1 MLVSKSTRKKF
12 IDILELL
19 CRKTGISEYSLGV
32 MIRSYHFAMPVAFI
46 FIIMFCDGILVT
58 CSIIYYG
65 IIVALYIIFDG
76 CFISMLENR
85 LCNDNFNMIDPFL
98 EFNGFCVNYE
108 SRKILTYYIAVCY
121 TVFFYSIYFI
131 RFKLSF

>member
-1 MLVSKSTRKKF
+1 MLVSKSTRNKF

-85 LCNDNFNMIDPFL
+85 LCKP
-98 EFNGFCVNYE
+98 V
-108 SRKILTYYIAVCY
+108 
-121 TVFFYSIYFI
+121 
-131 RFKLSF
+131 